1 MTPLALHLR
10 QDAIDFFTAGLA
22 AADPEKAVRAHLSYQ
37 SQQLRIKTLS
47 NHTSHQRSENWS
59 KVHLIALGKAACKM
73 AISAQQ
79 IIPPSLFSTDHIVIT
94 NYENMEPSAHL
105 NIIGAGHPT
114 PCSPANT
121 FPASLSRTQA
131 GKQRVLG
138 SNPSSKPLHWLRNY
152 TGELWTGPAQ
162 LKQILSFHA
171 SAFPLSSAFGEAFS
185 AMTYSP

>member
-1 MTPLALHLR
+1 MP
-10 QDAIDFFTAGLA
+10 FTDTG
-22 AADPEKAVRAHLSYQ
+22 
-37 SQQLRIKTLS
+37 
-47 NHTSHQRSENWS
+47 N
-59 KVHLIALGKAACKM
+59 
-73 AISAQQ
+73 
-79 IIPPSLFSTDHIVIT
+79 
-94 NYENMEPSAHL
+94 
-105 NIIGAGHPT
+105 
-114 PCSPANT
+114 
-121 FPASLSRTQA
+121 FPARNKEESCRVSQSGTVPDTPPPVPMLIRFLPPCHGPRA